1 MLVLTRRPG
10 EAINI
15 GDGIVVTIL
24 EVDAKSCRIGIQAPP
39 TVAVYREEVYRRI
52 QEENRRAATAAPESL
67 EAIAGLFRQGDSTPP
82 KADKI

>member
-10 EAINI
+10 EAIHI

-24 EVDAKSCRIGIQAPP
+24 DIDAKSCRIGIQAPP

-52 QEENRRAATAAPESL
+52 QEENRRAAMASTTDL
-67 EAIAGLFRQGDSTPP
+67 EAMAGLFRQNDSNAPPETP
-82 KADKI
+82 A

>member
-39 TVAVYREEVYRRI
+39 SVAVYREEVYRRI
-52 QEENRRAATAAPESL
+52 QEENRRAATVSPESL
-67 EAIAGLFRQGDSTPP
+67 EAMAGLFRQGDSNPP
-82 KADKI
+82 DQPQR